1 MSNNARRARLAE
13 HLRLVGVLVGEA
25 QSALEALTQLE
36 RAVPDAIVC
45 DAQLQDM
52 TGVEML
58 DIVRSEPQY
67 SPVVFLL
74 VGGEELSSFGL
85 RDLAVPADATPSD
98 ILRELRLILDFNP
111 LGAQEVSGSF
121 ETLGWMGVLRALNQ
135 GRRSGE
141 LRVRVVSSE
150 ACVWLQS
157 GQIVHARYGLLHGEA
172 AITALHSGLM
182 NLVNAEYTFTAGDPK
197 VPRTITTPTPVLLG
211 RAAPGDV
218 LRLPVD

>member
-13 HLRLVGVLVGEA
+13 HLRLVGVDVREA

-36 RAVPDAIVC
+36 RTVPDAIVC

-52 TGVEML
+52 TGMEML

-67 SPVVFLL
+67 SSLVFLL
-74 VGGEELSSFGL
+74 VGSEELSSFGL
-85 RDLAVPADATPSD
+85 RDLAVSADATPSD

-111 LGAQEVSGSF
+111 LGVQEVSGSF

-141 LRVRVVSSE
+141 LRVTVESSDSR
-150 ACVWLQS
+150 VWLQS
-157 GQIVHARYGLLHGEA
+157 GQIVHARYGLLQGEA
-172 AITALHSGLM
+172 AITALHGGLM
-182 NLVNAEYTFTAGDPK
+182 NLVNADYTFTAGTPA
-197 VPRTITTPTPVLLG
+197 VPRSITTPTPVLLG
-211 RAAPGDV
+211 RAAPSDV